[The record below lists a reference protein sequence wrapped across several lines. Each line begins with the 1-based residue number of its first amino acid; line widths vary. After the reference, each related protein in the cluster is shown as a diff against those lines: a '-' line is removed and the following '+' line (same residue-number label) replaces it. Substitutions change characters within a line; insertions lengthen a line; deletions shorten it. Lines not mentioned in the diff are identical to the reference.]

1 MLYDRPGLKVSSKML
16 MLKTKP
22 SVYWVTF
29 VYIVAG
35 SVIYNLLLRL
45 VNFMPMLEVLAEK
58 ASKGELATPEEL
70 IAVWVNP
77 AVPAWLLVAALTILY
92 ALLNVG
98 FSFYGLKVRRE
109 EKTSFKDLL
118 SGFEVFF
125 KALAVLILQALIVG
139 VLSIFLVVPGVIAY
153 YRYSMAMY
161 VLYDHPDWSPIQCL
175 RESGRLMRGAKMSY
189 FILQLSFIGWMLF
202 NELMSSASSALF
214 NVALPIVA
222 IFLMPYQQITYAGFY
237 HVLLVRD
244 GQTPPGPASAPS

>member
-1 MLYDRPGLKVSSKML
+1 MFYDRPGLKASSKML

-35 SVIYNLLLRL
+35 SVVYNLLMRL
-45 VNFMPMLEVLAEK
+45 MNVLPMLEVLSENA
-58 ASKGELATPEEL
+58 AKGVLPTPEEL
-70 IAVWVNP
+70 IAVWINP
-77 AVPAWLLVAALTILY
+77 AVPAWLLAAALMILY

-98 FSFYGLKVRRE
+98 FAYYGLKVRRE

-139 VLSIFLVVPGVIAY
+139 VLSVFLVVPGVIAY
-153 YRYSMAMY
+153 YRYSMALY

-189 FILQLSFIGWMLF
+189 FILQLSFIVWDLF
-202 NELMSSASSALF
+202 NALMSSASSTLF
-214 NVALPIVA
+214 NVALPIVS
-222 IFLMPYQQITYAGFY
+222 IFLMPYKQITYAGFY

-244 GQTPPGPASAPS
+244 GQTPPGPIAS